1 MRTRRREFI
10 TLLAGAAASW
20 PRTAMAQQSGIPTVG
35 FLGTGSSSGWHPWI
49 ASFVQR
55 LNELGWIDGRTITI
69 EYRWGEGLRERF
81 AEIAVDGLIAANR
94 TRILTFATSA
104 RLPTI
109 VNAREHAE
117 AGALMS
123 YGPNFHHLF
132 RRAAEYVD
140 RILRGANP
148 AELPVEQPTKFD
160 LVINP

>member
-1 MRTRRREFI
+1 MNEVQSTAERLGVYVTRLAVRQAQDVAPAFE
-10 TLLAGAAASW
+10 TLKEHHDALY
-20 PRTAMAQQSGIPTVG
+20 V
-35 FLGTGSSSGWHPWI
+35 
-49 ASFVQR
+49 V
-55 LNELGWIDGRTITI
+55 
-69 EYRWGEGLRERF
+69 
-81 AEIAVDGLIAANR
+81 VDGLIAANR

-109 VNAREHAE
+109 VNSREHAE

-123 YGPNFHHLF
+123 YGPNFHQLF

-160 LVINP
+160 LVINLTTAKAIGLTISESFLARADEVIE